1 MYAYLATN
9 GNDHLPH
16 KRRSLVS
23 TSHLISIKLFQY
35 FLNSKWGGGEG
46 GTAYAI
52 VVHSQVSSYR
62 PRTYSYYLKLR
73 GHVIEV
79 KLRSNRM
86 LEQVIDYI
94 CNIW

>member
-1 MYAYLATN
+1 MTA
-9 GNDHLPH
+9 GF
-16 KRRSLVS
+16 
-23 TSHLISIKLFQY
+23 TSHLISKFFQY
-35 FLNSKWGGGEG
+35 FLNSKWGGGGEG
-46 GTAYAI
+46 GNCIYAI

-62 PRTYSYYLKLR
+62 PRTCSYYLKLR